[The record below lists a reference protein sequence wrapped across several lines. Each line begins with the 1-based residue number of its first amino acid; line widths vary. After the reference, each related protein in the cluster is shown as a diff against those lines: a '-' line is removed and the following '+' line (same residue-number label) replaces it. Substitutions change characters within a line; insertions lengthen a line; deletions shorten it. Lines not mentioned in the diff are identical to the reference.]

1 MKWNCFGRLK
11 RLSLGRLPVVT
22 LSCCESLVKT
32 VGKRRLASMI
42 AIRWTRNEG
51 KNGRF
56 ASPVLFASLGD
67 KRSCCTGQYSSIANV
82 GSQSEPIYN
91 QSSARPPMTYGK
103 VHKWKGRSERSIQF
117 L

>member
-1 MKWNCFGRLK
+1 MNQTDELK

-32 VGKRRLASMI
+32 
-42 AIRWTRNEG
+42 G

-56 ASPVLFASLGD
+56 ASPVLFASVGD

-91 QSSARPPMTYGK
+91 QNSARPPMTYGK
-103 VHKWKGRSERSIQF
+103 VHKWRGRSERSIQF